1 MGGAGAAPTRVA
13 SLNLCTDSLLFELV
27 DDARIVSVTSLSRDP
42 NLSPFAA
49 RAARL
54 AVNHG
59 AVEEVL
65 ATAPD
70 LVLTDQ
76 GSAAYASHLLERV
89 GVEVLA
95 VPIATRFADYRETLT
110 HVAARLDATS
120 RATTLLARLDAMLA
134 EAPPGPSRSALVYQ
148 PNGFV
153 QGTDSLMNDVLR
165 HAGLQNSAAEIG
177 LTHGGYLDLERL
189 VLHAPD
195 VLVFSRRSAPAP
207 SLAEAQLEAPAVR
220 ALFTRRARPVRR
232 AALDEALW
240 TCPGS
245 FNAEAVAQ
253 LRDARP

>member
-1 MGGAGAAPTRVA
+1 M
-13 SLNLCTDSLLFELV
+13 NLCTDSLLFELV

-65 ATAPD
+65 AAAPD

-95 VPIATRFADYRETLT
+95 VPIAARFVDYRETLER
-110 HVAARLDATS
+110 VAARLDATA
-120 RATTLLARLDAMLA
+120 RAASLLARLDQALA
-134 EAPPGPSRSALVYQ
+134 QPAPSPPRSALVYQ

-165 HAGLQNSAAEIG
+165 HAGLENVAARIG
-177 LTHGGYLDLERL
+177 LTHGGYLDLERV

-195 VLVFSRRSAPAP
+195 VLVFSRRSAAAP
-207 SLAEAQLEAPAVR
+207 SLAEAQLDAPALR
-220 ALFTRRARPVRR
+220 ALFARREHPVRR
-232 AALDEALW
+232 AELDEALW

-253 LRDARP
+253 LREARP